1 MDPGGG
7 GPVPVQKLTPA
18 MAQYEA
24 IKSQYPDSILF
35 FHIGDFYETFGP
47 DAETVSRE
55 LDIVLTSRSRDG
67 GGNRIPLAG
76 VPCHAVEG
84 YIARLV
90 EKGYRVAIADQVEDP
105 KASKGIVKREVVK
118 VISPG
123 MIMDEGLLPAGGARY
138 LMTYA
143 REPGSLQSGLAFL
156 DISTGEFFT
165 TTFRDEDALQST
177 LSEVARYHPAECL
190 VPVDAP
196 PELSMMLSRTDLVVT
211 RREAAFFDLEEG
223 KKILQSRFKVASL
236 EGYGLE
242 DSPAAIRAAGA
253 ALSYAMA
260 TQKSELP
267 QVTNI
272 STRHPDDC
280 CLLDAIT
287 LRNLE
292 ITAGIRGKTGDGT
305 LLSTLDRTGTPM
317 GGRLLR
323 NWISSPLRSVPRIE
337 RRLDAVEFF
346 VRQPAIRMETARILH
361 RCVDIE
367 RIAGRIAF
375 GNAGPRDLR
384 SLHRTIPAIR
394 AANAVILGGDGMAV
408 PEAIRDACDELRD
421 LSGVAALIER
431 ALVEEPPA
439 TIKNGGVIRPGFHPE
454 LDDLRSLSTSG
465 KDWILALQAK
475 ERERSGIK
483 SLKIGYNSVFGYYIE
498 VTKPNLHLVPPEY
511 QRKQTTSTAERFT
524 IPELKEK
531 EAMIASAEDRLVSLE
546 QEIYRSLIA
555 DLLES
560 VPDLQS
566 TAGGLA
572 VLDIFCSF
580 AEVASSLHYCRPVV
594 DDSCEIL
601 VREGRHPIVEDAMGG
616 RFVPNDVGLSC
627 GADQILIIT
636 GANMAGKSTYMRSV
650 ALAVIMAQAGSYV
663 PADYARIGVVD
674 RIFTR
679 VGAFDDLASGQS
691 TFMVEMLE
699 LANILNNVTDK
710 SLVILDEI
718 GRGTSTL
725 DGFCIAR
732 AVLEFLHGKGKAGAR
747 TLFATHF
754 HDLVQI
760 ESELGRVRNYH
771 FAVKDSGNE
780 VIFLRKIIPGATDKS
795 YGIHVASLAGIPR
808 KVTDRARVLLDD
820 LSARGSGRGEK
831 VKCYTQMLLVDT
843 PERESVADP
852 VLEELKHLEL
862 DEMTPLSALSRLY
875 ELQRK
880 ANKRGGPGS

>member
-1 MDPGGG
+1 
-7 GPVPVQKLTPA
+7 

-67 GGNRIPLAG
+67 SGNRIPLAG

-84 YIARLV
+84 YIGRLV

-118 VISPG
+118 VITPG
-123 MIMDEGLLPAGGARY
+123 MIMDEGLLPADGARY
-138 LMTYA
+138 MMTYA
-143 REPGSLQSGLAFL
+143 REPGSHQAGLAFL
-156 DISTGEFFT
+156 DISTGEFFA
-165 TTFRDEDALQST
+165 TTFREEEALQSV
-177 LSEVARYHPAECL
+177 LSEIARYHPAECL
-190 VPVDAP
+190 IPEDAP
-196 PELSMMLSRTDLVVT
+196 PELSAMLARIDLIVT
-211 RREAAFFDLEEG
+211 RRPAAFFDLDKG
-223 KKILQSRFKVASL
+223 RKALLSRFKVASL

-253 ALSYAMA
+253 ALSYAMG

-267 QVTNI
+267 QVTRI
-272 STRHPDDC
+272 STRHPGDS

-292 ITAGIRGKTGDGT
+292 ITAGIRGKSGEST

-317 GGRLLR
+317 GSRLLR
-323 NWISSPLRSVPRIE
+323 NWLSSPLLSVPAIG
-337 RRLDAVEFF
+337 RRLDSVEFF
-346 VRQPAIRMETARILH
+346 ARQPAIRMEVTKILH
-361 RCVDIE
+361 RCADIE

-375 GNAGPRDLR
+375 GNAAPRDLR

-394 AANAVILGGDGMAV
+394 TAKAIVPGGNGAI
-408 PEAIRDACDELRD
+408 PEAIREACDELRD
-421 LSGVAALIER
+421 LSQVAGLIER

-439 TIKNGGVIRPGFHPE
+439 TIKNGGVIRAGFHPE
-454 LDDLRSLSTSG
+454 LDDLRNLSTSG

-483 SLKIGYNSVFGYYIE
+483 SLKVGYNSVFGYYIE

-531 EAMIASAEDRLVSLE
+531 EAMIASAEGRLISLE
-546 QEIYRSLIA
+546 QEIYRGLIE
-555 DLLES
+555 DLRES

-566 TAGGLA
+566 TAGGVA
-572 VLDIFCSF
+572 VLDVFCSF
-580 AEVASSLHYCRPVV
+580 AEVAESRRYCRPVV

-601 VREGRHPIVEDAMGG
+601 VREGRHPVVEEAMGG

-636 GANMAGKSTYMRSV
+636 GANMAGKSTYMRSA
-650 ALAVIMAQAGSYV
+650 ALAVIMAQAGSFV

-699 LANILNNVTDK
+699 LANILNHVTEK

-760 ESELGRVRNYH
+760 EAELGRVRNYH

-780 VIFLRKIIPGATDKS
+780 VVFLRKIIPGATDKS

-808 KVTDRARVLLDD
+808 QVTDRARVLLDD

-843 PERESVADP
+843 PEQESVADP

-862 DEMTPLSALSRLY
+862 DDMTPLSALSRLY

-880 ANKRGGPGS
+880 AQKKGEGRDHDRNSR

>member
-1 MDPGGG
+1 
-7 GPVPVQKLTPA
+7 
-18 MAQYEA
+18 
-24 IKSQYPDSILF
+24 
-35 FHIGDFYETFGP
+35 
-47 DAETVSRE
+47 
-55 LDIVLTSRSRDG
+55 
-67 GGNRIPLAG
+67 
-76 VPCHAVEG
+76 
-84 YIARLV
+84 
-90 EKGYRVAIADQVEDP
+90 

-118 VISPG
+118 VITPG

-138 LMTYA
+138 LMAYA
-143 REPGSLQSGLAFL
+143 REPRSLQGGLAFL

-165 TTFRDEDALQST
+165 ITFREDEALQSV
-177 LSEVARYHPAECL
+177 LSEVARYHPSECL
-190 VPVDAP
+190 VPEDAP
-196 PELSMMLSRTDLVVT
+196 PDFVAMLSRNDLVVT
-211 RREAAFFDLEEG
+211 RRPAALFDLEEG
-223 KKILQSRFKVASL
+223 KKILLSRFKVASL
-236 EGYGLE
+236 EGFGLE
-242 DSPAAIRAAGA
+242 DHPAAIRAAGA
-253 ALSYAMA
+253 ALSYAME

-267 QVTNI
+267 QVTRI
-272 STRHPDDC
+272 STRHPRDC

-292 ITAGIRGKTGDGT
+292 VTEGIRGKSGGST

-317 GGRLLR
+317 GKRLLR
-323 NWISSPLRSVPRIE
+323 NWISSPLLSVPAIG

-346 VRQPAIRMETARILH
+346 VRQPAIRMETSKILR
-361 RCVDIE
+361 RCADIE

-384 SLHRTIPAIR
+384 SLHRTIPAIQ
-394 AANAVILGGDGMAV
+394 ATKAIIPGGNGMAI
-408 PEAIRDACDELRD
+408 PEAVREACETLRD
-421 LSGVAALIER
+421 LSQEAAIIGR

-439 TIKNGGVIRPGFHPE
+439 TIKNGGVIRTGFHPE
-454 LDDLRSLSTSG
+454 LDELRNLTTSG

-475 ERERSGIK
+475 ERKRSGIK

-531 EAMIASAEDRLVSLE
+531 EAMIASAEDRLISLE
-546 QEIYRSLIA
+546 QEIYRGLIA
-555 DLLES
+555 DLRGS
-560 VPDLQS
+560 VPDLQT
-566 TAGGLA
+566 TAGGVA
-572 VLDIFCSF
+572 VLDVVCSF
-580 AEVASSLHYCRPVV
+580 AGVAASCRYCRPVV

-601 VREGRHPIVEDAMGG
+601 VREGRHPVVEEAMGG

-650 ALAVIMAQAGSYV
+650 ALAVIMAQAGSFV

-699 LANILNNVTDK
+699 LANILNHVTEK

-732 AVLEFLHGKGKAGAR
+732 AVLEFLHGRGKVGAR

-760 ESELGRVRNYH
+760 EAELGRVRNYH

-780 VIFLRKIIPGATDKS
+780 VVFLRKIIPGATDKS

-808 KVTDRARVLLDD
+808 KVTERARILLDD
-820 LSARGSGRGEK
+820 LSARGTGGGGK

-843 PERESVADP
+843 PEQENVTDP
-852 VLEELKHLEL
+852 VVDELKHLEL
-862 DEMTPLSALSRLY
+862 DDMTPLSALSRLY

-880 ANKRGGPGS
+880 ANKRGGPGP